1 MTFRKEM
8 KYEKFLTST
17 DKIVGCVAKFF
28 GVFDARKAE
37 MKNEGFRIRNPLFIQ

>member
-1 MTFRKEM
+1 M
-8 KYEKFLTST
+8 KYEKFLTPT
-17 DKIVGCVAKFF
+17 DKIVGRCVGKFF

>member
-1 MTFRKEM
+1 M
-8 KYEKFLTST
+8 KYEKFLTPT
-17 DKIVGCVAKFF
+17 DKIVGRCVAKFF